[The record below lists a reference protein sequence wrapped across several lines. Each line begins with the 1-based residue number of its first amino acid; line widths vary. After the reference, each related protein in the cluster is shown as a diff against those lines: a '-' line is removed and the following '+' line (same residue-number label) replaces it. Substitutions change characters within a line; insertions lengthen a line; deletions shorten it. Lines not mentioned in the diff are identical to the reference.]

1 MRLLFVHIAKTGGT
15 SLRRLL
21 QSMPATSSFDC
32 LHHNLLLRFKK
43 GEQVSREQVDPFF
56 LSGYDVA
63 VVTARHPLKRLRSCH
78 RYFLAGGLNGRGKGY
93 FPADEAVQKFLQE
106 RAATLDDCCHK
117 LAEVAARIP
126 HFQPACHWLD
136 ALPNPVAD
144 VVFTARQESMQ
155 RDIQRLCSL
164 LDLPGPVDE
173 LDHRNRSVGA
183 PDQSWQ
189 STSRV
194 HAERFYQSDFQR
206 FGYST
211 SLPPVRQLIQYW
223 NDSAPPS
230 PVKALMQTV
239 RDLHPDWGYQCFDRH
254 RAADELGLLYGK
266 DLKQAFLDIR
276 IPAMQADVFRIAYL
290 LRHGGVWIDAA
301 TVLHE
306 PMERWTP
313 FGHPLVLLKRK
324 HQTGPEVATG
334 FMCASPGH
342 PLLGRAWDRIA
353 AYLLMRS
360 GTKVYRH
367 FGPGILRDL
376 IREQPQLGALVHVL
390 DEQEVS
396 PFLRFGSSSNVLSKE
411 EHWSK
416 RQDSESLYFSER

>member
-21 QSMPATSSFDC
+21 RSIPATRSFDC
-32 LHHNLLLRFKK
+32 LHHSHLLRFKN
-43 GEQVSREQVDPFF
+43 GEQVSRERVDPLF

-63 VVTARHPLKRLRSCH
+63 VVTARHPLMRLRSCH

-93 FPADEAVQKFLQE
+93 FPADAAVQQFLQS
-106 RAATLDDCCHK
+106 RATTLDDCCHK
-117 LAEVAARIP
+117 LPEVAARIP

-136 ALPNPVAD
+136 VLPNPMAD

-155 RDIQRLCSL
+155 RDMQRLCSL
-164 LDLPGPVDE
+164 LELPAPVEE
-173 LDHRNRSVGA
+173 LAYLNRSVNGPA
-183 PDQSWQ
+183 QDFQPI
-189 STSRV
+189 SRIY
-194 HAERFYQSDFQR
+194 AERFYQSDFLR

-223 NDSAPPS
+223 NDLDPPS

-239 RDLHPDWGYQCFDRH
+239 RDLHPDWEYQRFDRH

-276 IPAMQADVFRIAYL
+276 LPAMQADVFRIAYL

-301 TVLHE
+301 TVLYE
-306 PMERWTP
+306 SIERWTP
-313 FGHPLVLLKRK
+313 FGHPLVLLKRN
-324 HQTGPEVATG
+324 HQMGSGVATG

-342 PLLGRAWDRIA
+342 PLLARAWDRIA
-353 AYLLMRS
+353 AYLLKRS

-390 DEQEVS
+390 AEHEVS
-396 PFLRFGSSSNVLSKE
+396 PFLRFGSSSNVLSTE

-416 RQDSESLYFSER
+416 RQDSESLYFSEG